1 MAFSILQTPATAS
14 LAQSPI
20 IFSVQETTTA
30 SVIQSG
36 FQYVCELYYWQGNI
50 TDSASV
56 SDYVLVKYPNT
67 ALCGI
72 FDLSRIINSTLSDL
86 AQANP
91 SNVVY
96 FASDLYWEYPSG
108 SSYVTGSH
116 VRSDTFKA
124 LDGYQIFQQP
134 IGQAIT
140 TNEFW
145 PFMTDGPTT
154 QSVMLDNTGT
164 AGVYVGTAG
173 SASAQPAS
181 LLYTSNIG
189 SASINLSASLFTSGQ
204 IEQYPIAPSEAG
216 FPITGSGLE
225 SYKITARGP
234 GGTPADISLKE
245 VTYNVV
251 CPSKYPNVRIKFKNR
266 FGQFDFFNFNMVSK
280 QSFNTERRTY
290 QPQLGSWDSP
300 TLSYNDYDSST
311 LNYIADSKQA
321 ISVNTDWV
329 SQDYNE
335 IFKQLLVSDEIYW
348 MYDEVNGYVKPLTI
362 STDSITFK
370 TGVNDKVIQYAFDF
384 TFGQAYKLII

>member
-20 IFSVQETTTA
+20 IFSVQETSTA

-36 FQYVCELYYWQGNI
+36 FQYVCELYYWQGAI

-96 FASDLYWEYPSG
+96 FAADLYWEFPSG
-108 SSYVTGSH
+108 STFVTGS
-116 VRSDTFKA
+116 RIRTAPFKA

-134 IGQAIT
+134 IGQPIS
-140 TNEFW
+140 NNDFW

-173 SASAQPAS
+173 SSDPQPAS

-189 SASINLSASLFTSGQ
+189 NASISLTSSLFTSGQ
-204 IEQYPIAPSEAG
+204 IVQYPIAPSQAG
-216 FPITGSGLE
+216 FPITGSGLT

-234 GGTPADISLKE
+234 GGAPPSVSFKQ

-251 CPSKYPNVRIKFKNR
+251 CPTKYPNVRIKFKNR

-348 MYDEVNGYVKPLTI
+348 MYDEANGFVKPLTI

-370 TGVNDKVIQYAFDF
+370 TGVNDKVIQYSFDF